1 MSPEASAIHHLIEQ
15 DLVQREAVAEAASEM
30 ASLARPSA
38 RRRARNVS
46 TRATASVA
54 ICSSEPDPGCLSGPS
69 QGDPPGA

>member
-1 MSPEASAIHHLIEQ
+1 
-15 DLVQREAVAEAASEM
+15 M